1 MESDKRFFTTR
12 WLYEQV
18 LITWLERHSLVPP
31 CPAVSSLVT
40 IVLPLFLFRLASV
53 FPTSLTFCLQG
64 TVYLLLLARTIDEPL
79 SQCWMRCFCV
89 DLIFGDTG
97 LSLLLTKFAAL
108 SAKKCICCWPCHFAL
123 LKQHSFCVSGLCC
136 ADLLSDAVWGE

>member
-1 MESDKRFFTTR
+1 MESDKRFFTAH

-18 LITWLERHSLVPP
+18 LITWFERRSLVPP

-40 IVLPLFLFRLASV
+40 IALPLFLFRTASV
-53 FPTSLTFCLQG
+53 FPASLTFCLQR
-64 TVYLLLLARTIDEPL
+64 TVSLVLLARTIDEPL
-79 SQCWMRCFCV
+79 YQCWMRCICV
-89 DLIFGDTG
+89 DLIFGETG
-97 LSLLLTKFAAL
+97 LSLLFTKFAAL

-136 ADLLSDAVWGE
+136 ADFLWDTVWGE